1 MKLDSKIY
9 VAGHKGLVGSAIVRR
24 LNFEGFSNIVVRT
37 HNELDLTD
45 QAQVRNF
52 FQSERPEYV
61 VLAAAKV
68 GGIYA
73 NSSYPADFIYQ
84 NIMIEAN
91 VINSSYESRV
101 KRLLFL
107 GSTCIYPKF
116 SKQPISEEELLT
128 GRLEPTNE
136 PYALAKITG
145 IKMCEAYNA
154 QHNTDFRSIMPTNLY
169 GINDNFHPKNSHV
182 VPALIQR
189 FHQAKLNKERKVV
202 VWGTG
207 TPMREFLYIDDMAK
221 ASLFVLKLDKETYDS
236 NMSEMVS
243 HVNIGT
249 GVEVSISELANIVKR
264 IVGFE
269 GDLVFDASKPDG
281 SPRKLVDVSIMQ
293 NMGWTYTV
301 ELEDG
306 IAKTYEWYLESLMS

>member
-1 MKLDSKIY
+1 
-9 VAGHKGLVGSAIVRR
+9 
-24 LNFEGFSNIVVRT
+24 
-37 HNELDLTD
+37 
-45 QAQVRNF
+45 
-52 FQSERPEYV
+52 
-61 VLAAAKV
+61 
-68 GGIYA
+68 
-73 NSSYPADFIYQ
+73 
-84 NIMIEAN
+84 MIEAN
-91 VINSSYESRV
+91 FINSSYESRV